1 MTRSDV
7 AVKYPG
13 RLLDVA
19 VHEGDLV
26 QQGQV
31 IARQD
36 GSDIDAQLA
45 GAEAARARAV
55 AALQRAEGEQGA
67 RAEQAKLAAVEW
79 RETAKLRAQA
89 MVSAV
94 ELEQREIARDAAGA
108 GVAAAG
114 GGVGEARA
122 AIAQAE
128 AQIRQLKPPN
138 PISAWWRPALAGW
151 NTALWSRARCCRR
164 AGAWCRW

>member
-1 MTRSDV
+1 
-7 AVKYPG
+7 
-13 RLLDVA
+13 
-19 VHEGDLV
+19 
-26 QQGQV
+26 
-31 IARQD
+31 
-36 GSDIDAQLA
+36 
-45 GAEAARARAV
+45 V

-128 AQIRQLKPPN
+128 AQIRQLKAAKSDLSVVAPRRWPGGI
-138 PISAWWRPALAGW
+138 PHCGAGRD
-151 NTALWSRARCCRR
+151 AAAGRARGVAGEPARCLSHHLFARGRCRAPA
-164 AGAWCRW
+164 AGRRGADHA

>member
-1 MTRSDV
+1 
-7 AVKYPG
+7 
-13 RLLDVA
+13 
-19 VHEGDLV
+19 
-26 QQGQV
+26 
-31 IARQD
+31 
-36 GSDIDAQLA
+36 
-45 GAEAARARAV
+45 V

-138 PISAWWRPALAGW
+138 PISAWWRPGAGRVEYRIVEPG
-151 NTALWSRARCCRR
+151 AMLPPG
-164 AGAWCRW
+164 GAWCRW